1 MNGEEMMDFNLL
13 DFGDE
18 FYSKLSNKLNL
29 VLKSSYWSG
38 GENINN
44 IEQKFSEIYSMNA
57 ISCSSGGIALEII
70 AKVFKNI
77 KKIGVQSNT
86 YFASILPWINRNKEI
101 VLIGTQDKALT
112 PSLEFVKEVINKG
125 VDAIVLTH
133 IGGYPIPE
141 IKEIQ
146 SYCKTNNTLLIEDCA
161 HAPLT
166 RINNKL
172 VGSFGDA
179 SIFSFFP
186 TKPIP
191 AGEGGMLL
199 IKSNLLA
206 DEALRIRDYGKVIKN
221 DKILHKLPALSNGRL
236 SEFSAA
242 IVSVFLE
249 NYNYISKKRE
259 RIYKLYNSL
268 IPESLIYQYQNN
280 FDQEISFYK
289 YITYLKSSKY
299 KVSEVYDSDNQL
311 YSILKEN
318 NIKFNFVGDN
328 PFGVKHLCL
337 PLFPSMNEYDVEKV
351 VNNIDI

>member
-1 MNGEEMMDFNLL
+1 MMDFNIL

-18 FYSKLSNKLNL
+18 FNSKLSNKLNA
-29 VLKSSYWSG
+29 VLKSTYWSG
-38 GENINN
+38 GENIKN
-44 IEQKFSEIYSMNA
+44 IEEKFSEIYSMKA
-57 ISCSSGGIALEII
+57 ISCSSGGMALEII

-77 KKIGVQSNT
+77 KKVGVQSNT

-101 VLIGTQDKALT
+101 VLIGTTDKALT
-112 PSLEFVKEVINKG
+112 PSFELVKEVINNG

-146 SYCKTNNTLLIEDCA
+146 RYCKKNNTLLIEDCA
-161 HAPLT
+161 HSPLT

-199 IKSNLLA
+199 LKSNLLA
-206 DEALRIRDYGKVIKN
+206 DEALRIRDYGKVSRN
-221 DKILHKLPALSNGRL
+221 GRVFHQLPALSNGRL

-242 IVSVFLE
+242 IVSVFLD
-249 NYNYISKKRE
+249 NYNDILRKRE
-259 RIYKLYNSL
+259 SIYKLYNSL
-268 IPESLIYQYQNN
+268 IPKCAIYQYENN

-299 KVSEVYDSDNQL
+299 KVSGVYDSDNQL

-318 NIKFNFVGDN
+318 NIEFKFIGDN

-337 PLFPSMNEYDVEKV
+337 PLFSSMNVSDVEKV
-351 VNNIDI
+351 VNNIEI

>member
-1 MNGEEMMDFNLL
+1 MERAMMDFNIL

-18 FYSKLSNKLNL
+18 FHSKLSKKLNS

-38 GENINN
+38 GENIKN
-44 IEQKFSEIYSMNA
+44 IEEKLFRNLFNECYFMLKWRDSIRNY
-57 ISCSSGGIALEII
+57 C
-70 AKVFKNI
+70 KVFKNI

-101 VLIGTQDKALT
+101 VLIGTKDKELT
-112 PSLEFVKEVINKG
+112 PSLELVKEVINKG

-146 SYCKTNNTLLIEDCA
+146 TYCRKNNTLLIEDCA

-166 RINNKL
+166 RINGKL

-179 SIFSFFP
+179 SILSFFP

-206 DEALRIRDYGKVIKN
+206 DEALRIRDYGKVSKN
-221 DKILHKLPALSNGRL
+221 GRILHKLPALSNGRL

-249 NYNYISKKRE
+249 NYNYILEKERE
-259 RIYKLYNSL
+259 FIN
-268 IPESLIYQYQNN
+268 
-280 FDQEISFYK
+280 
-289 YITYLKSSKY
+289 YI
-299 KVSEVYDSDNQL
+299 
-311 YSILKEN
+311 I
-318 NIKFNFVGDN
+318 
-328 PFGVKHLCL
+328 H
-337 PLFPSMNEYDVEKV
+337 
-351 VNNIDI
+351 

>member
-1 MNGEEMMDFNLL
+1 MNFN
-13 DFGDE
+13 
-18 FYSKLSNKLNL
+18 SKLSNKLNS

-38 GENINN
+38 GENIKN
-44 IEQKFSEIYSMNA
+44 IEEKFSKIYSMNA
-57 ISCSSGGIALEII
+57 ISCSSGGVALEII

-101 VLIGTQDKALT
+101 VLIGTKDKALT
-112 PSLEFVKEVINKG
+112 PSLELVKEVINKG

-141 IKEIQ
+141 IKEIKEH
-146 SYCKTNNTLLIEDCA
+146 CKKNNTLLIEDCA

-166 RINNKL
+166 RINGKL

-179 SIFSFFP
+179 SILSFFP

-199 IKSNLLA
+199 LKSNLLA
-206 DEALRIRDYGKVIKN
+206 DEAFRIRDYGKISKN
-221 DKILHKLPALSNGRL
+221 GRILHKLPALSNGRL
-236 SEFSAA
+236 NEFSAA

-249 NYNYISKKRE
+249 NYNYIFRKRE

-268 IPESLIYQYQNN
+268 IPKCSIYQYQNN
-280 FDQEISFYK
+280 FHQEISFYK

-299 KVSEVYDSDNQL
+299 KVSGVYDSDNQL

-318 NIKFNFVGDN
+318 DIKFKFIGDN
-328 PFGVKHLCL
+328 PLGVKHLCL
-337 PLFPSMNEYDVEKV
+337 PIVPKYE
-351 VNNIDI
+351 

>member
-1 MNGEEMMDFNLL
+1 
-13 DFGDE
+13 
-18 FYSKLSNKLNL
+18 
-29 VLKSSYWSG
+29 
-38 GENINN
+38 
-44 IEQKFSEIYSMNA
+44 MNA
-57 ISCSSGGIALEII
+57 ISCSSGGMALEII
-70 AKVFKNI
+70 ATVFKNI

-101 VLIGTQDKALT
+101 ILLGTKDKALT
-112 PSLEFVKEVINKG
+112 PSLELVKEVINKG

-146 SYCKTNNTLLIEDCA
+146 TYCWKNNTLLIEDCA
-161 HAPLT
+161 HSPLT

-199 IKSNLLA
+199 LKSKLLA
-206 DEALRIRDYGKVIKN
+206 NEALRI
-221 DKILHKLPALSNGRL
+221 
-236 SEFSAA
+236 
-242 IVSVFLE
+242 IVSVLLD
-249 NYNYISKKRE
+249 NYNDIFRKRE

-268 IPESLIYQYQNN
+268 IPDGSIYQYQND

-318 NIKFNFVGDN
+318 NIKFKFIGDN

-337 PLFPSMNEYDVEKV
+337 PFFSSMNASDVKNV
-351 VNNIDI
+351 VKNIEI

>member
-1 MNGEEMMDFNLL
+1 MDFNIL

-18 FYSKLSNKLNL
+18 FHSKLSNKLNS
-29 VLKSSYWSG
+29 VLKSTYWSG
-38 GENINN
+38 GKNIKN
-44 IEQKFSEIYSMNA
+44 IEEKFSEIYSMNA

-86 YFASILPWINRNKEI
+86 YFASILPWINRNTEI
-101 VLIGTQDKALT
+101 VLIGTKDKSLT
-112 PSLEFVKEVINKG
+112 PSLELVKEVLNKG

-133 IGGYPIPE
+133 IGGYPIPD

-146 SYCKTNNTLLIEDCA
+146 TYCRKNNTLLIEDCA

-166 RINNKL
+166 TINDRL

-179 SIFSFFP
+179 SILSFFP

-199 IKSNLLA
+199 MKSNFFA
-206 DEALRIRDYGKVIKN
+206 DEALRMRDYGKVSKN
-221 DKILHKLPALSNGRL
+221 GRILHKLPAISNGRL

-249 NYNYISKKRE
+249 NYPYVLEKRE

-268 IPESLIYQYQNN
+268 IPESLIYQYENN

-299 KVSEVYDSDNQL
+299 KVSGVYDSDNQL

-318 NIKFNFVGDN
+318 DIKFKFIGDN
-328 PFGVKHLCL
+328 PYGVKHLCL
-337 PLFPSMNEYDVEKV
+337 PLFPSMNESDVEKV

>member
-1 MNGEEMMDFNLL
+1 MMDFNIL

-18 FYSKLSNKLNL
+18 FHSKLSNKLNS

-38 GENINN
+38 GENIKN
-44 IEQKFSEIYSMNA
+44 IEEKFSEIYSMNA
-57 ISCSSGGIALEII
+57 ISCSSGGMALEII
-70 AKVFKNI
+70 AIVFKNI

-86 YFASILPWINRNKEI
+86 YFASILPWIKRNKEI
-101 VLIGTQDKALT
+101 VLIGTKDKALT
-112 PSLEFVKEVINKG
+112 PSLELVKEVINKG

-141 IKEIQ
+141 IEEIQ
-146 SYCKTNNTLLIEDCA
+146 RFCRKNNTLLIEDCA
-161 HAPLT
+161 HSPLT

-199 IKSNLLA
+199 LQSNLLA
-206 DEALRIRDYGKVIKN
+206 DEALRIRDYGKVTKN
-221 DKILHKLPALSNGRL
+221 GRILHKLPALSNGRL

-242 IVSVFLE
+242 VVSVFLD
-249 NYNYISKKRE
+249 NYNYILSKRE
-259 RIYKLYNSL
+259 EIYKLYNSL
-268 IPESLIYQYQNN
+268 IPECSIYQYKNN
-280 FDQEISFYK
+280 FDQEISYYK

-299 KVSEVYDSDNQL
+299 QVSGVYDSDNQL

-318 NIKFNFVGDN
+318 NIKFKFIGDN
-328 PFGVKHLCL
+328 PFGVKHFCL
-337 PLFPSMNEYDVEKV
+337 PLFPSMNESDVKKV
-351 VNNIDI
+351 VNNIQI